1 MKRHLFPVTLRESCT
16 CGASVMYRGYDLI
29 DMMQYVVGWRHGHS
43 HRGWE
48 KS

>member
-1 MKRHLFPVTLRESCT
+1 MI
-16 CGASVMYRGYDLI
+16 RGYDLI

-48 KS
+48 K